1 MGTHATLHIWTW
13 KADYQIK
20 SLQICSVQLRSVRPA
35 LKNDTRETH
44 SYKEHKWRDEANK
57 GRASGKSQVLGITD
71 LLQVFHILLI
81 LKVMYVQKSL
91 NKMISEESAK
101 LEATV
106 FFGAI
111 CPVFRQG
118 EGWADRFQREGPGA
132 CEKSQRWEILAWES
146 WTESRWIK
154 FFFTYIHGLTMFD
167 VENMLQNMTTCCPT
181 IIQYRLM
188 PRDLTYLTQ
197 RSELMSSKRTIL
209 LACLAVHRNDNSP
222 LPFSRL
228 STFPIK
234 LWSPCTLKAVL
245 QVEKPTRRTPGISPC
260 SWPYRVSI

>member
-81 LKVMYVQKSL
+81 LNILIILLFRLFKVMYVQKSL
-91 NKMISEESAK
+91 SERIS
-101 LEATV
+101 
-106 FFGAI
+106 
-111 CPVFRQG
+111 PVFRQG

-132 CEKSQRWEILAWES
+132 CEKSQRWRFGGRETL
-146 WTESRWIK
+146 ESRWIK
-154 FFFTYIHGLTMFD
+154 FFFHIYSWFD
-167 VENMLQNMTTCCPT
+167 DVWCRKYVAKYDNMLSNNHS
-181 IIQYRLM
+181 I
-188 PRDLTYLTQ
+188 
-197 RSELMSSKRTIL
+197 SSY
-209 LACLAVHRNDNSP
+209 A
-222 LPFSRL
+222 
-228 STFPIK
+228 
-234 LWSPCTLKAVL
+234 
-245 QVEKPTRRTPGISPC
+245 
-260 SWPYRVSI
+260 